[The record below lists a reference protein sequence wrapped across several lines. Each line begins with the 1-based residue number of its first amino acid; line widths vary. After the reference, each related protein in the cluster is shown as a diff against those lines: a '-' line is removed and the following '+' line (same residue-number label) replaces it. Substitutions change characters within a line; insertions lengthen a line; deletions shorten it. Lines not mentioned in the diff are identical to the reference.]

1 MPWWSRR
8 RSSIPKVSASVD
20 DLRGM
25 DAGGL
30 RAEAVLD
37 VQVAS
42 LRYFGRAGSF
52 CGVVQETLGQPLPEP
67 CRATVA
73 AVAGRDA
80 QIVLAW
86 RSPTETLLLC
96 KDRATVAELQ
106 ARLAGAADGCMVD
119 QTGGICVLRVQGR
132 RCGDLLQRMGAATAI
147 PGLGLA
153 RGGRLA
159 EVHVLTACIQEGE
172 FLLFVER
179 VYADHLVEWMRATV
193 ADFS

>member
-1 MPWWSRR
+1 
-8 RSSIPKVSASVD
+8 VD
-20 DLRGM
+20 DLRGTALAM

-30 RAEAVLD
+30 RVEAVPD

-42 LRYFGRAGSF
+42 LRYFSRAGSF

-73 AVAGRDA
+73 GRDA

-96 KDRATVAELQ
+96 KGPAAFAELE

-119 QTGGICVLRVQGR
+119 QTGGISVLRVLGP
-132 RCGDLLQRMGAATAI
+132 RCGDLLQRMGSATAI

-153 RGGRLA
+153 HGGRLA

-179 VYADHLVEWMRATV
+179 VYADHLVEWMRTTV

>member
-1 MPWWSRR
+1 
-8 RSSIPKVSASVD
+8 
-20 DLRGM
+20 
-25 DAGGL
+25 
-30 RAEAVLD
+30 
-37 VQVAS
+37 VAS
-42 LRYFGRAGSF
+42 LRYFDRAGSF
-52 CGVVQETLGQPLPEP
+52 CGVVRETLGQPLPEA

-73 AVAGRDA
+73 AAGRDA

-96 KDRATVAELQ
+96 KDPAAFAGLE
-106 ARLAGAADGCMVD
+106 AGLAGVADGCMVN
-119 QTGGICVLRVQGR
+119 QTGGICVLRVLGPR
-132 RCGDLLQRMGAATAI
+132 RGDLLQRMGAPTAI

-179 VYADHLVEWMRATV
+179 VYADHLVEWMRATA
-193 ADFS
+193 ADFF

>member
-1 MPWWSRR
+1 
-8 RSSIPKVSASVD
+8 VD
-20 DLRGM
+20 DLRGTALAM

-30 RAEAVLD
+30 RVEAVLD

-42 LRYFGRAGSF
+42 LRYFGRAGGF
-52 CGVVQETLGQPLPEP
+52 CGVVHETLGQPLPEP

-73 AVAGRDA
+73 AAGRDA

-96 KDRATVAELQ
+96 KGPAAFAELE
-106 ARLAGAADGCMVD
+106 ARLAGAAGGCMVD

-132 RCGDLLQRMGAATAI
+132 RGGDLLQRMGAATAI

-159 EVHVLTACIQEGE
+159 EVHVLTACIQDGE

-179 VYADHLVEWMRATV
+179 VYADHLVEWMRTTV